1 MDANS
6 SEFTNYTQLSTQR
19 SFASSVML
27 QNGSLLVLG
36 GRNEDFA
43 LKSTELVSESGVQA
57 SIDLSHATFLS
68 LYNGIRL
75 PIVESM

>member
-1 MDANS
+1 MNQ
-6 SEFTNYTQLSTQR
+6 QLLSD
-19 SFASSVML
+19 L
-27 QNGSLLVLG
+27 DLG
-36 GRNEDFA
+36 GPGDLRSD
-43 LKSTELVSESGVQA
+43 LRGHPRPYLYSTELVSDSGVQA